1 MKKNDSKQRKAVNL
15 LINADRM
22 HRSAIEAKTEKLG
35 IHRSQHLALLTVAL
49 EEGKQNQITIAEQ
62 LQISPAAVSVTM
74 KKLEKGGFI
83 DRCDTETDARQKRLT
98 LTEKGKKTVA
108 ETRVLFDQ
116 VDDMMCEGISGEELD
131 TFCAVLSKM
140 IENLKNN
147 ESGKG

>member
-1 MKKNDSKQRKAVNL
+1 MKKNDCKRREAVGL
-15 LINADRM
+15 LITADRL
-22 HRSAIEAKTEKLG
+22 HRSAVESRVEKLG
-35 IHRSQHLALLTVAL
+35 IHRSQHIALLAVAR

-83 DRCDTETDARQKRLT
+83 DRCDTETDARQKKLT

-116 VDDMMCEGISGEELD
+116 VDDMMCGGISDEEMKI
-131 TFCAVLSKM
+131 FCDVLSKM
-140 IENLKNN
+140 IENLRNN
-147 ESGKG
+147 EPGQG